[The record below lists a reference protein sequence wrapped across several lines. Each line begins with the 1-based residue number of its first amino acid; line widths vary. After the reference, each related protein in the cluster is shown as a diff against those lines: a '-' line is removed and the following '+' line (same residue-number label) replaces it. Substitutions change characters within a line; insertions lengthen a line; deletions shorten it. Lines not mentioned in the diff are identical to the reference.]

1 MHHRF
6 DESPDD
12 YDMDMDQRTRLLGR
26 GGRIILLGNGGT
38 ENDLGHDET
47 DVDMDRVTEVE
58 EVSEDADEE
67 AVQRNPLK
75 NGDVRS
81 EREGT
86 PAPAAA
92 AAAASS
98 GNDVPPKAEDT
109 IMAVADEKLAAT
121 TLHNEDEKT
130 K

>member
-92 AAAASS
+92 AAASS

>member
-92 AAAASS
+92 AVAASS

-109 IMAVADEKLAAT
+109 IMAVAEEKLAAT
-121 TLHNEDEKT
+121 TPHNEDEKT